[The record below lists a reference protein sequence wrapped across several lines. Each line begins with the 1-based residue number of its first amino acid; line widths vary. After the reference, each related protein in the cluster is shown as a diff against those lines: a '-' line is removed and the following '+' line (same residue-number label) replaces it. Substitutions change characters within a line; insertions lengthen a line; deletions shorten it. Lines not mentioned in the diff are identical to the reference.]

1 MDIGFALF
9 ALIINNAIGVHR
21 KTLLNKALADQR
33 MRRYS
38 SHKEFYIHKTAEG
51 VETLAAPV
59 YPKHTIGEQ
68 HEPNVENPMCGFRG
82 CGRYTEQFFVKGL
95 AIGQGAV
102 RIVQG
107 AMGLKNSKTV
117 ILFVHALDTARDLN
131 EVLEKNGSKC
141 GEDGPK
147 DAEGEHDG

>member
-33 MRRYS
+33 MRGYS

-51 VETLAAPV
+51 VETLAAP
-59 YPKHTIGEQ
+59 
-68 HEPNVENPMCGFRG
+68 
-82 CGRYTEQFFVKGL
+82 
-95 AIGQGAV
+95 
-102 RIVQG
+102 
-107 AMGLKNSKTV
+107 
-117 ILFVHALDTARDLN
+117 LFVHALDTARDLN